1 MVLLRGCR
9 EASEASR
16 TQDIKS
22 RRRKSWKKVAT
33 EGALEFLKKMDQQGW
48 VIMGVR
54 MEQDKEEEGEDN
66 REWLRSGGVV
76 DLSQS
81 RVGLVDLTSS
91 GRSEREKRG
100 DEDIHRSSSKRRRG
114 RSSSCHLP
122 TIAEDQELT
131 LERRRQRPKLELFTI
146 EE

>member
-1 MVLLRGCR
+1 MEPVL
-9 EASEASR
+9 
-16 TQDIKS
+16 
-22 RRRKSWKKVAT
+22 
-33 EGALEFLKKMDQQGW
+33 FLKKMDQQGW

-81 RVGLVDLTSS
+81 KVGLFDLTSS

-100 DEDIHRSSSKRRRG
+100 IHRSSSKRSRG

-131 LERRRQRPKLELFTI
+131 LERRRQKPKLELFTI